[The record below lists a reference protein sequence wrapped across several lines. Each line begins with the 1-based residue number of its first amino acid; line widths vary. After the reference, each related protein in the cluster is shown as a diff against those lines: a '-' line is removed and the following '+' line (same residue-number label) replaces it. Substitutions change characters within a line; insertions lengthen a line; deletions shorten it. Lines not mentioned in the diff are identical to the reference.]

1 MDIKER
7 NRQRAEAR
15 LARLPK
21 NSGHARILRGKL
33 GLSDTPTPIVEEVKE
48 VIEEFIEEEKPK
60 KKKRKKKLF

>member
-1 MDIKER
+1 MDIRER

-33 GLSDTPTPIVEEVKE
+33 GISDTPAPVVEEVKE
-48 VIEEFIEEEKPK
+48 VVEEIEEPTPK
-60 KKKRKKKLF
+60 KKKKKKKLF